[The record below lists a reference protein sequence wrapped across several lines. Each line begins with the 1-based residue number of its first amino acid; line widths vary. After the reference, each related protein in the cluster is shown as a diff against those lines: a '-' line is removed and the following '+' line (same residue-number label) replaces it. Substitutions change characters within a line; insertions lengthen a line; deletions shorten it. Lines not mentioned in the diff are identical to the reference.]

1 MKILILGKTGQI
13 SWDLQRCMPLLGAA
27 VCAGRPEVDF
37 INPDSLRQMV
47 RAVRP
52 DVLIN
57 AAAYTSVDQAESEP
71 ELAMKINGEAPGI
84 LAEEMKRIGGLM
96 IHYSTDFVYDGSGT
110 EPWVEES
117 PTAPLNVY
125 GAAKLAG
132 DEAVRA
138 VGGSYLIFR
147 TSWVYGARGRNFLR
161 TVLRLAQ
168 TGEPLRIVDDQIGS
182 PTWSRDIASATSF
195 ILARLMSHGESASRH
210 RLSAA
215 AEYSGIYHMSSA
227 GYVSWCGFA
236 GLILEEARRLGVHRG
251 GTVQLTP
258 ISTGE
263 YRAPALRPSNSR
275 LTNARLQTT
284 FGISLP
290 DWRASLRMVIE
301 DIVGFRSWP

>member
-1 MKILILGKTGQI
+1 LKILIVGKTGQI
-13 SWDLQRCMPLLGAA
+13 SWELQRCMPLLGT
-27 VCAGRPEVDF
+27 VLCAGRPEIDL

-57 AAAYTSVDQAESEP
+57 AAAYTAVDQAESEP

-138 VGGSYLIFR
+138 VAGSYLIFR
-147 TSWVYGARGRNFLR
+147 TSWVYGTRGRNFLR

-195 ILARLMSHGESASRH
+195 ILARFMSHGESASKQ

-215 AEYSGIYHMSSA
+215 AEYSGTYHMTST

-236 GLILEEARRLGVHRG
+236 GLILEEACRLGVHRG
-251 GTVQLTP
+251 CSIQLTP
-258 ISTGE
+258 ISTRE
-263 YRAPALRPSNSR
+263 YRTPALRPSNSR
-275 LTNARLQTT
+275 LSSSRLQTA
-284 FGISLP
+284 FGISLS

-301 DIVGFRSWP
+301 EIALWGSLS